1 MFGLAHI
8 ESVFQATR
16 ADGRAA
22 LMPYL
27 TLGYP
32 QRSLEVIE
40 AAVRG
45 GADMLELGMPFSD
58 PLADGP
64 TIQRSTQAALQNGM
78 TIAGCIADVAE
89 LRSRGVTLPVF
100 LMGYCNPLLNY
111 GLERFV
117 KDASRAGV
125 DGFIIPDLPL
135 EEAAELAVYCR
146 LYERA
151 LVYLVSPN
159 TPEER
164 LKCLAQETGGFLY
177 MVSVTGVTGARQS
190 LADNLGE
197 FAARVRRL
205 TAKPLAVGFGIATP
219 QQAAVVGKL
228 ADGVIVGSAIIQVID
243 AHPGDPERAVEE
255 FVSDLAR
262 AVGVG

>member
-8 ESVFQATR
+8 ESVFQGTR

-22 LMPYL
+22 LIPYL

-32 QRSLEVIE
+32 QRSLEVVE

-159 TPEER
+159 TTEER
-164 LKCLAQETGGFLY
+164 LKRLAQETGGFLY

-197 FAARVRRL
+197 FAARVRGL
-205 TAKPLAVGFGIATP
+205 TEKPLAVGFGIATP

-228 ADGVIVGSAIIQVID
+228 VDGVIVGSAIIQVID
-243 AHPGDPERAVEE
+243 THPGDPERAVEE

-262 AVGVG
+262 AVGRS